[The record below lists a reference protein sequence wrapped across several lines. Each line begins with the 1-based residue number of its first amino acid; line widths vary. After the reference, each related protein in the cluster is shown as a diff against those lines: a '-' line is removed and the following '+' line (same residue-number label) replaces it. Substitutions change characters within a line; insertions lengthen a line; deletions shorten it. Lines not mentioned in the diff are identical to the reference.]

1 MKFALIVSFIILFI
15 VSGCFL
21 SSPAY
26 NTWIDYNG
34 IDFSRVS
41 YSSNIDISLT
51 NINPST
57 GERINGAYY
66 FRVYSEPGILN
77 IKDMGKETFNYI
89 DRISSGFPWDT
100 VAYALNDHLYVV
112 KCRDGFAKFKVLMIT
127 GSNVYDTK
135 AVIYFEF
142 TNDSTF

>member
-1 MKFALIVSFIILFI
+1 MKFIIILISIILFI

-34 IDFSRVS
+34 IDFSTIS

-51 NINPST
+51 NINPLT
-57 GERINGAYY
+57 EERSSEVYY

-77 IKDMGKETFNYI
+77 IKDMGNETFNYI
-89 DRISSGFPWDT
+89 DRITAGFPWDT
-100 VAYALNDHLYVV
+100 VASVQNDHLYIV
-112 KCRDGFAKFKVLMIT
+112 KCKDGYAKFKILMVQGTNI
-127 GSNVYDTK
+127 YDSK
-135 AVIYFEF
+135 AMIYFEF
-142 TNDSTF
+142 TADSTF